1 MSISN
6 NILAAYRAGVSTV
19 QEDKQVLDEI
29 ANNNS
34 FSDLLDVMDEI
45 DSIDGMDELRNEFN
59 ESGIFSDYNEL
70 ELNYNIK

>member
-1 MSISN
+1 MSITN

-34 FSDLLDVMDEI
+34 FSDLLEVMDEI
-45 DSIDGMDELRNEFN
+45 DSIDDLDELRNEFN
-59 ESGIFSDYNEL
+59 ETIDNYQVFTDYNA
-70 ELNYNIK
+70 NIK